1 MLRPLLVAAILLGPG
16 CLSAVQH
23 SGSVRAADQFLP
35 GATVTA
41 VQGGAKVVVYTDAAG
56 RYTLDLTPGVWE
68 IQIEMFGFQT
78 QRGEVTVGDDAGS
91 KDWTLE
97 MPRLGSAAAPPVVAA
112 AKPAPPSRRSREMA
126 TGSARVAFVAAW
138 SRKVAWT
145 TRPVTA
151 ANRAQVSASFRR
163 LRNGGGSGVQSGY
176 GRPGS

>member
-1 MLRPLLVAAILLGPG
+1 
-16 CLSAVQH
+16 
-23 SGSVRAADQFLP
+23 
-35 GATVTA
+35 

-112 AKPAPPSRRSREMA
+112 AKPAPPAPAAPKPAPEPKKEAAQPGPSSP
-126 TGSARVAFVAAW
+126 TGARAAGRGRGVAA
-138 SRKVAWT
+138 
-145 TRPVTA
+145 
-151 ANRAQVSASFRR
+151 
-163 LRNGGGSGVQSGY
+163 GY
-176 GRPGS
+176 GQGLAARRRRRGGAAPASRTCP